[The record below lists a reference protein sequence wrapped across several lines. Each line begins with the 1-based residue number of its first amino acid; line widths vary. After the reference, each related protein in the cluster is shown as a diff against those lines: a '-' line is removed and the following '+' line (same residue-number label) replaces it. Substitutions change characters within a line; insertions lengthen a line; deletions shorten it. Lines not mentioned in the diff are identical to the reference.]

1 MFDSIILVVVV
12 ALLLMVDPCSIIP
25 CLMANKTHGPRIL
38 AVFRKE
44 SFSVCLTPNFL
55 DLYSGTKAEVQEPFQ
70 YSYFLPGVSG
80 NLI

>member
-38 AVFRKE
+38 AG
-44 SFSVCLTPNFL
+44 
-55 DLYSGTKAEVQEPFQ
+55 YIQEGKF
-70 YSYFLPGVSG
+70 
-80 NLI
+80 